1 MEEKKIEYT
10 QARKLDY
17 NTEREKMNMP
27 EYGRNVLK
35 MVDSLKDIEDKQ
47 KRTEQARSIV
57 RVMEILNP
65 QVHTV
70 EDWEH
75 KLWDHLFAIAGY
87 DLDVDSPYPI
97 PAKED
102 RQVPPMRIPLR
113 TKPIKA
119 THYGRNIE
127 SIIDLIASEPEGE
140 QKNTMLRRLAFYMR
154 QQYLI
159 WNKDS
164 VEDATIFH
172 DIEILSDHKIK
183 VPEGLSIS
191 RLPQDGNYNRPG
203 MILGEFGPR
212 KQFGKRQ
219 NFHKNK
225 KR

>member
-1 MEEKKIEYT
+1 MS
-10 QARKLDY
+10 
-17 NTEREKMNMP
+17 MP
-27 EYGRNVLK
+27 EYGRNVLN
-35 MVDSLKDIEDKQ
+35 MVESLKRIEDRQ
-47 KRTEQARSIV
+47 KRSEQAAAIV

-65 QVHTV
+65 QVHSL

-75 KLWDHLFAIAGY
+75 KLWDHLYAIAEY
-87 DLDVDSPYPI
+87 DLDVDSPYPV

-164 VEDATIFH
+164 VEDSTIFH
-172 DIEILSDHKIK
+172 DIEVLSGGRIT

-203 MILGEFGPR
+203 MILSEFGQR
-212 KQFGKRQ
+212 KQFVKRP
-219 NFHKNK
+219 NFRKNR

>member
-1 MEEKKIEYT
+1 MEE
-10 QARKLDY
+10 RKLEY
-17 NTEREKMNMP
+17 NTEREKMAMP

-35 MVDSLKDIEDKQ
+35 MVESLKGIEDKG
-47 KRTEQARSIV
+47 KRTEQARAIV

-65 QVHTV
+65 QVHGV

-75 KLWDHLFAIAGY
+75 KLWDHLYAIAGY
-87 DLDVDSPYPI
+87 DLDIDSPFPV
-97 PAKED
+97 PAAED
-102 RQVPPMRIPLR
+102 RQVPPMPIPLK

-172 DIEILSDHKIK
+172 DIELLSGGRIT

-191 RLPQDGNYNRPG
+191 RLPDGNYSKPG
-203 MILGEFGPR
+203 MNMSEFGPR
-212 KQFGKRQ
+212 KPF
-219 NFHKNK
+219 NK
-225 KR
+225 KQFFRNQVKKAKHGNQ

>member
-1 MEEKKIEYT
+1 ME
-10 QARKLDY
+10 LDY
-17 NTEREKMNMP
+17 NTEREKMAMP

-35 MVDSLKDIEDKQ
+35 MVKNLKQIEDRQ
-47 KRTEQARSIV
+47 KRTQQARAVV
-57 RVMEILNP
+57 RVMELLNP
-65 QVHTV
+65 QVHAV

-75 KLWDHLFAIAGY
+75 KLWDHLFVIAGY
-87 DLDVDSPYPI
+87 DLDVDSPYPV
-97 PAKED
+97 PSPED

-164 VEDATIFH
+164 VDDSTIFH
-172 DIEILSDHKIK
+172 DIEVLSDGRIK

-203 MILGEFGPR
+203 MILTEFAPR
-212 KQFGKRQ
+212 KQFNKRP
-219 NFHKNK
+219 NFYRNK